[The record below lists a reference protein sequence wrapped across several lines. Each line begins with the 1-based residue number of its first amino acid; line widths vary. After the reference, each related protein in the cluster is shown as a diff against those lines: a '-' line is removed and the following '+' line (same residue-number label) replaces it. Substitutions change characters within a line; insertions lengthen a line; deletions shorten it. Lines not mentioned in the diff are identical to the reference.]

1 MMTNNPDEKEYY
13 LDRPENVQRLL
24 RVFYMICAVLVA
36 ADFIVHRHT
45 TVALEEFP
53 AFYAIFGFVAF
64 VMLVIG
70 SIALRKLVMRK
81 EDYYDVDD

>member
-1 MMTNNPDEKEYY
+1 MANRPDDKQYY
-13 LDRPENVQRLL
+13 LDKPENVQRLL
-24 RVFYMICAVLVA
+24 KVFYVICALLFA
-36 ADFIVHRHT
+36 ADFVVHRHT
-45 TVALEEFP
+45 KVVLEEFP
-53 AFYAIFGFVAF
+53 AFYAVFGFVAF

>member
-1 MMTNNPDEKEYY
+1 MANKPDDKEYH
-13 LDRPENVQRLL
+13 LDKPENVQRLL
-24 RVFYMICAVLVA
+24 KMFYVICALLFA
-36 ADFIVHRHT
+36 ADFVVHRHT
-45 TVALEEFP
+45 KIALEEFP

-70 SIALRKLVMRK
+70 SIALRKLVMRE